1 MTLVDNGA
9 SSYRR
14 FLDGDDTGL
23 GEIIR
28 DYKDGLILY
37 LNGYVKNIH
46 IAEELAEDTF
56 FKLCVKRPHFYE
68 KYSFKTWLYTI
79 GKNLAINYLK
89 KASWTA
95 GLPISEYEDVLA
107 DEESLEKEYIKN
119 EEKIIL
125 HRAIGSLKPD
135 YSAVLYLVYFED
147 MSNDETAKILKKS
160 KRQIENLLYRA
171 KAALKL
177 KLEKEGFIY
186 EEL

>member
-1 MTLVDNGA
+1 MDNGA

-14 FLDGDDTGL
+14 FLKGDDSGL
-23 GEIIR
+23 CELIR
-28 DYKDGLILY
+28 DYKDGLIFY

-56 FKLCVKRPHFYE
+56 FCLAVKRPHFSE

-79 GKNLAINYLK
+79 GRNAAVNYLK
-89 KASWTA
+89 KASRIA
-95 GLPISEYEDVLA
+95 DLPIDDYADVLA
-107 DEESLEKEYIKN
+107 DERSLEREYIKG
-119 EEKIIL
+119 EERIIL
-125 HRAIGSLKPD
+125 HRAMDSLRGE

-147 MSNDETAKILKKS
+147 MSNEEAAKAMGKS

-171 KAALKL
+171 KSALKT
-177 KLEKEGFIY
+177 KLEKEGFTY

>member
-1 MTLVDNGA
+1 MDNGA

-23 GEIIR
+23 CEIIR

-46 IAEELAEDTF
+46 TAEELAEDTF
-56 FKLCVKRPHFYE
+56 FKLCVKRPMFHA
-68 KYSFKTWLYTI
+68 KYTFKTWLYTI
-79 GKNLAINYLK
+79 GKNIAINYLK
-89 KASWTA
+89 KASRMA
-95 GLPISEYEDVLA
+95 DLPISEYGEILS
-107 DEESLEKEYIKN
+107 DERSLEQEYIKN

-125 HRAIGSLKPD
+125 HRAINCLNRD

-147 MSNDETAKILKKS
+147 MSNEEAAKILGKS

-171 KAALKL
+171 KSALKT
-177 KLEKEGFIY
+177 KLEKEGFTY
-186 EEL
+186 EKL